1 MCVLF
6 VAEGSGAME
15 HCLFPSSVAT
25 WDMVKLECGVFT
37 HVCASLA
44 GTIQLR
50 LTSLLYE
57 CDPGLGTLP
66 RLARADDRLTYSFTL
81 ATLFGTALSS

>member
-1 MCVLF
+1 MCAVCGRRKWSDVGMCALH
-6 VAEGSGAME
+6 VSQLG
-15 HCLFPSSVAT
+15 C
-25 WDMVKLECGVFT
+25 DMVKLECGVFT

-44 GTIQLR
+44 GTIQLS

-57 CDPGLGTLP
+57 CDPGLGILP
-66 RLARADDRLTYSFTL
+66 RLVRADDRLTYSFTL